1 MRLPSHPRC
10 PPVPRSLV
18 RVGLAGWAYRD
29 WQGIVYPAPPSRG
42 FDRLDWIARFTDLVE
57 INATFYRAAR
67 PRDAER
73 WARTVERYPDFRF
86 TAKLEKIFTHDAEG
100 AGDAAERRY
109 RDGLAPLVESGRL
122 AAVLIQF
129 PYSFHNIAANRRRLA
144 RLLNRFSDY
153 PLTVEFRHRGWL
165 TADLLAFL
173 ASRQVTLAGVDQ
185 PAVGQSVP
193 PSLPLTGPFFYIRLH
208 GRNTADWFRPDA
220 GRDARYNY
228 LYDHDDLRPWVQRI
242 RDAAAENLPGL
253 VVGNNHF
260 RGQAAVNAV
269 EIRAALAGHPVPAPA
284 ELIRAYPRLAAVA
297 RPLPSA
303 GGANRRLF

>member
-1 MRLPSHPRC
+1 M
-10 PPVPRSLV
+10 
-18 RVGLAGWAYRD
+18 RVGLAGWSYRD
-29 WQGIVYPAPPSRG
+29 WQGIVYPAPAGRG

-208 GRNTADWFRPDA
+208 GRHRLRVLHAMAHRA
-220 GRDARYNY
+220 GCSLWRSRARGARSRGNRNRDVGWSRYGIGS
-228 LYDHDDLRPWVQRI
+228 I
-242 RDAAAENLPGL
+242 RLGSHGDCISKVSQYEVDRSLTNRCTGRYWP
-253 VVGNNHF
+253 
-260 RGQAAVNAV
+260 
-269 EIRAALAGHPVPAPA
+269 
-284 ELIRAYPRLAAVA
+284 LAA
-297 RPLPSA
+297 RQI
-303 GGANRRLF
+303 

>member
-1 MRLPSHPRC
+1 
-10 PPVPRSLV
+10 V
-18 RVGLAGWAYRD
+18 RVGLAGWSYGD
-29 WQGIVYPAPPSRG
+29 WQGIVYPAPAGRD

-57 INATFYRAAR
+57 INATFYRPAR
-67 PRDAER
+67 PTDAER
-73 WARTVERYPDFRF
+73 WARTVEKYPDFRF
-86 TAKLEKIFTHDAEG
+86 TAKLERIFTHDASE

-109 RDGLAPLVESGRL
+109 RDGLTPLVESGRL
-122 AAVLIQF
+122 VAVLIQF
-129 PYSFHNIAANRRRLA
+129 PYSFHNIAANRRRLS

-153 PLTVEFRHRGWL
+153 PLVVELRHRGWL
-165 TADLLAFL
+165 TADFLTFL
-173 ASRQVTLAGVDQ
+173 AARQVTLAGVDQ

-208 GRNTADWFRPDA
+208 GRNAADWFRPDA

-228 LYDHDDLRPWVQRI
+228 LYAREDLRPWVQRI
-242 RDAAAENLPGL
+242 RDAAAEDLPGL

-269 EIRAALAGHPVPAPA
+269 EIRAALAGQPVPAPA

-303 GGANRRLF
+303 GDVAGRLF

>member
-1 MRLPSHPRC
+1 M
-10 PPVPRSLV
+10 

-29 WQGIVYPAPPSRG
+29 WQGIVYPAPAGRG

-129 PYSFHNIAANRRRLA
+129 PYSFHNVAANRRRLA

-208 GRNTADWFRPDA
+208 GRNAADWFRPDA